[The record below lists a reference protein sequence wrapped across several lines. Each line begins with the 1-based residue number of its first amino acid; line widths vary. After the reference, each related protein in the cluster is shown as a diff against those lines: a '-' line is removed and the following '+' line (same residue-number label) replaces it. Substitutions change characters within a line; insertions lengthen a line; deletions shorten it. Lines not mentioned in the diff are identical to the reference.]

1 MEPRALRLRLLKISM
16 LSLLSFIVIA
26 VLAIALFFWRLTQGP
41 ISLSFL
47 NGRIEAA
54 INQQLTDMKVSLG
67 GAVLEVDPKGN
78 IPHVRFRSLV
88 LRDAEGNVIAS
99 APRAAVS
106 LDTTSLLSGKIVAD
120 SLELIGPKISARR
133 NLDGT
138 LTLGVSGQADD
149 SAVPVV
155 IDENFKELDGK
166 DNSIGPAPS
175 TSTSG
180 AKLIA
185 LLDAHDSK
193 NSVSALNSIRI
204 SEAVVNVYDDANGAN
219 WYAPSADL
227 TFKKMPYGFAVLAKA
242 DVATSSQP
250 WHAEFSITYQR
261 QSKSFSVSTVVE
273 NLIPANVAEKIF
285 ALSQFA
291 KVQTPFA
298 GHIEIEAKEDGTI
311 TKANAELTAGA
322 GQLNLP
328 DYLAQPI
335 DIDDGSFHI
344 NYEANTG
351 VFDIVDS
358 SLLVGGSRADIS
370 GKLTPVRLPDGKLD
384 AFEIALLA
392 QNVNIESKVTDTD
405 PVLVDRIEF
414 KGRAAIEQARLD
426 ISDLVVMSG
435 NTGVRMRGIIT
446 GGDESAGIQLAGR
459 VRDVSATLLKK
470 LWPPIVA
477 PRSRAWITENVVDG
491 RVSEGTF
498 QIDLPANALA
508 KAKQIRLLP
517 KNAISFTFQIEDVT
531 SHYFKD
537 LPPITNV
544 KLEATQTDN
553 DFDLVFSAGQTTLG
567 SGRVVKLED
576 GTFAAHGI
584 MAEEVQGVFGFNLAS
599 PVDAMVDLAS
609 QPDLNLIKTDL
620 TKFPKLQGTAKVA
633 IDLQFPLIKNIP
645 KERVEFS
652 TKIGIEKAAIAKVLP
667 GIDLTEGE
675 LAVEV
680 SNDIISVTGPAKVN
694 GLDAK
699 VVWKKPRGDGRA
711 ISQISTTLDE
721 KTREKLGLK
730 IADYLSGPTP
740 VIAEIST
747 NEKGQTIV
755 TADADLSKAKMKLQ
769 ALGWK
774 RAAQEGTTA
783 SFTITTTEGGSRKVD
798 DFKLDG
804 PGLRL
809 RGNLE
814 IAAGGV
820 MKSVTMDE
828 IRLDEDNVFSATIV
842 PGEDNLALTISGNNF
857 DARPY
862 IQSLISP
869 VQTDETSNSTSEN
882 SATPNQDFILKAKFK
897 HVTAFRGEAV
907 DDVVAI
913 LRARAGKVAEA
924 NITGNFLSGQPL
936 RIKVT
941 PLAEGRDM
949 KVFSG
954 DGGAVVRAANFY
966 SKIAGGEL
974 QFSALIGN
982 DQGSPLRNGQLQI
995 KNFEVRNEA
1004 ALAELDQR
1012 GKPKKSGP
1020 RKGGITFTKLWL
1032 PFDIDRKFV
1041 RLGDVILR
1049 GPDMCAT
1056 ADGVIRK
1063 KDGALDVTGSVI
1075 PACGITGAFN
1085 NVPLLGG
1092 ILSGGNNNEG
1102 LFGVTY
1108 AMGGTLAAPDIK
1120 VNPISALAPGIFRR
1134 LFDFTRPG
1142 APKKSNTVGVN

>member
-1 MEPRALRLRLLKISM
+1 M
-16 LSLLSFIVIA
+16 
-26 VLAIALFFWRLTQGP
+26 
-41 ISLSFL
+41 
-47 NGRIEAA
+47 
-54 INQQLTDMKVSLG
+54 G
-67 GAVLEVDPKGN
+67 GAMLEIDRNGN
-78 IPHVRFRSLV
+78 IPHVRFRNLV
-88 LRDAEGNVIAS
+88 LRDTEGNVIAS
-99 APRAAVS
+99 APKAAVS
-106 LDTTSLLSGKIVAD
+106 LDKASLLTGKIVTT
-120 SLELIGPKISARR
+120 SLELIGPRISARR
-133 NLDGT
+133 NLDGSV
-138 LTLGVSGQADD
+138 TLGVSGQADEA
-149 SAVPVV
+149 SEPVV
-155 IDENFKELDGK
+155 IDENFKDVSGK
-166 DNSIGPAPS
+166 EAISGPATAPAG
-175 TSTSG
+175 TTSG

-185 LLDAHDSK
+185 FLDSRDSK
-193 NSVSALNSIRI
+193 NSVSALNSISI
-204 SEAVVNVYDDANGAN
+204 SQASLNVFDDANAAN
-219 WYAPSADL
+219 WFAPSADL
-227 TFKKMPYGFAVLAKA
+227 TFKKMPYGFVVLAKA

-250 WHAEFSITYQR
+250 WHTEFSVTYQR
-261 QSKSFSVSTVVE
+261 DTKMFSVSTTVE

-291 KVQTPFA
+291 KVQIPLS
-298 GHIEIEAKEDGTI
+298 GHIEIEAKEDGSI
-311 TKANAELTAGA
+311 TKATAELGAAA

-335 DIDDGSFHI
+335 NIDDGNFHI
-344 NYEANTG
+344 NYEAKSG
-351 VFDIVDS
+351 AFDIVDS
-358 SLLVGGSRADIS
+358 SLLVGGSRADVS

-384 AFEIALLA
+384 AFDIALQA
-392 QNVNIESKVTDTD
+392 QNVNIESKITDTD

-426 ISDLVVMSG
+426 IADLVVMSG
-435 NTGVRMRGIIT
+435 NSGVRMRGIIT

-477 PRSRAWITENVVDG
+477 SRSRAWITENVVDG
-491 RVSEGTF
+491 RVTEGTF
-498 QIDLPANALA
+498 QINLPANALA
-508 KAKQIRLLP
+508 KAKRERLLP
-517 KNAISFTFQIEDVT
+517 KGAISFTFQIENVS

-537 LPPITNV
+537 LPLITNA
-544 KLEATQTDN
+544 KAEATQTDN
-553 DFDLVFSAGQTTLG
+553 DFDLVFSAGQTQLA
-567 SGRVVKLED
+567 SGRIVNLED
-576 GTFAAHGI
+576 GSFAAHGI

-599 PVDAMVDLAS
+599 PVDAMVDLAT
-609 QPDLNLIKTDL
+609 QPDLNLIKIDL
-620 TKFPKLQGTAKVA
+620 AKFPKIQGTAKVA

-652 TKIGIEKAAIAKVLP
+652 TKIAIKKAAIAKVLP
-667 GIDLTEGE
+667 SIDLTEGD
-675 LAVEV
+675 LIVEV
-680 SNDIISVTGPAKVN
+680 GKDAITITGPAKVN
-694 GLDAK
+694 GLEAK
-699 VVWKKPRGDGRA
+699 VAWKKPRNDA
-711 ISQISTTLDE
+711 PATSQIEVVLDE

-740 VIAEIST
+740 VTAEITT
-747 NEKGQTIV
+747 NDKGQTV
-755 TADADLSKAKMKLQ
+755 VVADADLSNAKMKLQ

-774 RAAQEGTTA
+774 RAAQKGTTA
-783 SFTITTTEGGSRKVD
+783 SFTVTTTEGGSRKVD

-828 IRLDEDNVFSATIV
+828 IRLDEDNIFSATIV
-842 PGEDNLALTISGNNF
+842 PGEDNLALTVSGKNF

-869 VQTDETSNSTSEN
+869 VQTDENGNPTPETSAS
-882 SATPNQDFILKAKFK
+882 SAAPNQDFMLRAKFK

-907 DDVVAI
+907 DDVVVV

-949 KVFSG
+949 KVFSS

-982 DQGSPLRNGQLQI
+982 EQGSPLRNGQLQI

-1032 PFDIDRKFV
+1032 PFDIDNKFV

-1056 ADGVIRK
+1056 ADGVVRK

-1085 NVPLLGG
+1085 NVPLLGD

-1108 AMGGTLAAPDIK
+1108 AMGGTLASPDIK

-1134 LFDFTRPG
+1134 LFDFTKSG
-1142 APKKSNTVGVN
+1142 GPKKSTVDGAN

>member
-1 MEPRALRLRLLKISM
+1 M
-16 LSLLSFIVIA
+16 
-26 VLAIALFFWRLTQGP
+26 LAIALFFWRLTQGP
-41 ISLSFL
+41 ISLAFL
-47 NGRIEAA
+47 NDRIETA
-54 INQQLTDMKVSLG
+54 INQQLTDMHVSLG
-67 GAVLEVDPKGN
+67 GAMLEVDRNGN
-78 IPHVRFRSLV
+78 IPHVRFRNLV
-88 LRDAEGNVIAS
+88 VRDSGGNIIAS

-106 LDTTSLLSGKIVAD
+106 LDTASLMSGKIVAD
-120 SLELIGPKISARR
+120 TLELIGPKISARR

-138 LTLGVSGQADD
+138 VTLGVSGQVDED
-149 SAVPVV
+149 VESVV
-155 IDENFKELDGK
+155 IDENFKEEGGK
-166 DNSIGPAPS
+166 AGLTGPAIAPAG
-175 TSTSG
+175 TTTG

-185 LLDAHDSK
+185 MLDSRDSK
-193 NSVSALNSIRI
+193 NSVSALKSIRI
-204 SEAVVNVYDDANGAN
+204 SQAALNVFDDANAAN
-219 WYAPSADL
+219 WFAPSADL
-227 TFKKMPYGFAVLAKA
+227 TFKKMLYGFVVLAKA
-242 DVATSSQP
+242 DVATSTLP
-250 WHAEFSITYQR
+250 WHIEFSATYLHET
-261 QSKSFSVSTVVE
+261 KTFSVSTTVE

-291 KVQTPFA
+291 KVQTPLS
-298 GHIEIEAKEDGTI
+298 GHIEIEAKVDGSI
-311 TKANAELTAGA
+311 TKATAELTAGE

-335 DIDDGSFHI
+335 KIDDGSFRVI
-344 NYEANTG
+344 YESKTG
-351 VFDIVDS
+351 VFDLVDS

-370 GKLTPVRLPDGKLD
+370 GRFSPVRLPDGKLD
-384 AFEIALLA
+384 AIDIELQA
-392 QNVNIESKVTDTD
+392 QNVNIESKVTDAD

-435 NTGVRMRGIIT
+435 NSGVRMRGFIT
-446 GGDESAGIQLAGR
+446 GGEESAGIQLAGR
-459 VRDVSATLLKK
+459 VRDVSAKLLKK

-477 PRSRAWITENVVDG
+477 SRARAWVTENVVDG
-491 RVSEGTF
+491 RVTEGTF
-498 QIDLPANALA
+498 QINLPANALA
-508 KAKQIRLLP
+508 KAKRERLLP
-517 KNAISFTFQIEDVT
+517 KNAINFSFQIADVT

-537 LPPITNV
+537 LPLITNAN
-544 KLEATQTDN
+544 LEATQTDN
-553 DFDLVFSAGQTTLG
+553 NFDMVFTSGQSTLS
-567 SGRVVKLED
+567 SGRIVKID
-576 GTFAAHGI
+576 NGTFAAHGI
-584 MAEEVQGVFGFNLAS
+584 MAEEVQGVFGFNLLS

-633 IDLQFPLIKNIP
+633 INLQFPLIKKIP
-645 KERVEFS
+645 KERVEFA
-652 TKIGIEKAAIAKVLP
+652 TKIAIEKAAISKVLP
-667 GIDLTEGE
+667 GIDLTDGD

-680 SNDIISVTGPAKVN
+680 SNELISVTGPAKVN

-699 VVWKKPRGDGRA
+699 VVWKKPRSNGPA
-711 ISQISTTLDE
+711 ISQITTVLDE

-740 VIAEIST
+740 VSAEIST
-747 NEKGQTIV
+747 NENGQTV
-755 TADADLSKAKMKLQ
+755 VKAQVDLSKATMKLQ

-774 RAAQEGTTA
+774 RPAQEGTSA
-783 SFTITTTEGGSRKVD
+783 SFVVTTTEGNSRKVE
-798 DFKLDG
+798 DFELDG
-804 PGLRL
+804 PGLKL
-809 RGNLE
+809 RGKLE
-814 IAAGGV
+814 IGVGGV

-842 PGEDNLALTISGNNF
+842 PGEDNLSLTVSGKNF

-869 VQTDETSNSTSEN
+869 VQTVADGKAIGEN
-882 SATPNQDFILKAKFK
+882 SAAPNQDFTLKAKFK

-924 NITGNFLSGQPL
+924 DITGNFLSGQPL

-941 PLAEGRDM
+941 ALPEGRDM

-982 DQGSPLRNGQLQI
+982 EPGSPLRNGQLQI

-1020 RKGGITFTKLWL
+1020 RKGGITFKKLWL
-1032 PFDIDRKFV
+1032 PFDIDAKFV
-1041 RLGDVILR
+1041 RLGEVTLR
-1049 GPDMCAT
+1049 GTDMCAT

-1075 PACGITGAFN
+1075 PACGLTGAFN
-1085 NVPLLGG
+1085 NVPLLGD
-1092 ILSGGNNNEG
+1092 ILSGGNDNEG

-1108 AMGGTLAAPDIK
+1108 AMGGTLAKPDIK

-1134 LFDFTRPG
+1134 LFDFGKSG
-1142 APKKSNTVGVN
+1142 APKKSNSVGVN